1 MTEIYPTIRTMTFE
15 EASVY
20 GYCHQGLMLEHG
32 CVSYRLNSGASDNV
46 HVFTSGASLLV
57 LTINTR
63 LDYIGLDFYL
73 GKEEEPLDS
82 IFLQGDAA
90 REMIGSNWQSLSL
103 SNLAHRLLQLFV

>member
-1 MTEIYPTIRTMTFE
+1 MTEIHPTIRTMTFE
-15 EASVY
+15 EAKKC
-20 GYCHQGLMLEHG
+20 GYHHQGLRLEHD
-32 CVSYRLNSGASDNV
+32 CISYQLNAGTSDNI
-46 HVFTSGASLLV
+46 HIFKSGASLIV

-73 GKEEEPLDS
+73 GSEEEPLDS

-103 SNLAHRLLQLFV
+103 INLAHRLLQLFA